1 MPFNRSRWY
10 INLTVQTIGGEPLA
24 IRMRKHNKIEY
35 IYKQVT
41 ESGAFGREFLLVT
54 PCGAILSGDRKGDL
68 LSQYIY
74 ETEMREYL
82 RRGREIGNNGCG
94 VVLDMH
100 FSVVKSGVRRAQR
113 GDGVVGQGG
122 VAV

>member
-1 MPFNRSRWY
+1 M
-10 INLTVQTIGGEPLA
+10 G
-24 IRMRKHNKIEY
+24 
-35 IYKQVT
+35 T
-41 ESGAFGREFLLVT
+41 ELLLVT
-54 PCGAILSGDRKGDL
+54 PCGTILSEERREDF